1 MSVCTVLNS
10 TTISCITPS
19 LTRRG
24 TGMGNGLTYTIRV
37 DNAPGLDPSI
47 EGLQIAVLPNPGNF
61 ELVDSDYNIGSINLI
76 RIRVSP

>member
-1 MSVCTVLNS
+1 
-10 TTISCITPS
+10 
-19 LTRRG
+19 
-24 TGMGNGLTYTIRV
+24 MGNGLTYTIRV